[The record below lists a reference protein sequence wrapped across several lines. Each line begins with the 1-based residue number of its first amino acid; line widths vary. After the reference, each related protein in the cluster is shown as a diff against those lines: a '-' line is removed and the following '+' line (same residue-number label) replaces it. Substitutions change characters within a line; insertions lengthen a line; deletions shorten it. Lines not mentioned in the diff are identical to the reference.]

1 MTRNAK
7 VVLVAAFMFTGMA
20 VFARPCYRERDGLDI
35 AVGIVE
41 LVQRV
46 VAPEYTYTY
55 TVPQTVVVVADRGY
69 DCPPPPRHVR
79 PMPPPPPR
87 RHVRPMPPP
96 PPRHHV
102 RPMPPPPPRR
112 HVRPMPPPNGHH
124 RPGYRR

>member
-7 VVLVAAFMFTGMA
+7 VVLVAAVMFTGMA

-35 AVGIVE
+35 AVGIVD

-46 VAPEYTYTY
+46 VAPEYTYTA
-55 TVPQTVVVVADRGY
+55 PQTVVVVADRGHN
-69 DCPPPPRHVR
+69 CPPPPRRYVR
-79 PMPPPPPR
+79 PLPPPPPR
-87 RHVRPMPPP
+87 R
-96 PPRHHV
+96 HV